1 MPGPGEYGGYKQ
13 PGGMPAVSVVTTVWG
28 SVQAQPVITQ
38 TQGTAVYPTANQY
51 MQPGIKRRP
60 PGPGFYPG
68 MFHFLL
74 GPHFFLSRFYVSS
87 SN

>member
-1 MPGPGEYGGYKQ
+1 MPGPGEYAGYKQ

-38 TQGTAVYPTANQY
+38 TQGAAVYPTANQY

-60 PGPGFYPG
+60 PGPGYYPG
-68 MFHFLL
+68 KSPYLD
-74 GPHFFLSRFYVSS
+74 PHFSLVSVLSLFL
-87 SN
+87 